1 MADKTTVNTAENTDS
16 AESIK
21 TPATKKY
28 KPVNRPRLKRV
39 APRAGDV
46 LDLIDIIG
54 SHGEKTVFRYYVG
67 KEILSMTYTEFHTM
81 IHETAAAFDAM
92 RLRGE
97 RVAVI
102 GDTSPQWIATYIAA
116 LAAGCVVVPMDKE
129 LEITEVCKFL
139 DQVEAKAIVY
149 SKSFNEKFVKPIEE
163 NRTDVRYFIPVT
175 PAYDDTFD
183 SKVVSFDQVLAC
195 GRERIEREGYT
206 YPLITSRETM
216 AEMLFTSGTTG
227 TSKCVMLSQ
236 KNIFAAANSAT
247 ETVCFV
253 PEDVV
258 VSVLPVHH
266 TYELMCI
273 LAELMFG
280 IEICIN
286 DSLRHVLKNFQIF
299 KPTGLVLVPLFLNT
313 MYKKIWSEAERTHKD
328 TILKAG
334 LATSKTLLSMGID
347 ARRKIFKSVL
357 AAFGGRLDHII
368 CGGAKLNPDLIAAFD
383 DFGIAVYEGFGITEC
398 SPLTNVT
405 PYWGRKFGSIG
416 PHVPACRCRIAD
428 AQPGEHGYPEGE
440 LQIKGDNVM
449 LGYYENPEANA
460 AAFTEDGWFR
470 TGDVAYMDEDGY
482 VYITGRMKSV
492 IVLENGKN
500 IFPEEIEEYLA
511 GIETIAECVVVGRKA
526 EDSDE
531 VILTAIVYPNYE
543 KLPAGASDELIH
555 ESIRKAINQ
564 VNRRLPGFK
573 QVKNVELRNTEFE
586 KTTSRKIKRHLVK

>member
-1 MADKTTVNTAENTDS
+1 MDTATTETAV
-16 AESIK
+16 K
-21 TPATKKY
+21 TKKY
-28 KPVNRPRLKRV
+28 KPTNRPRLNRI

-46 LDLIDIIG
+46 LDLIDIIKA
-54 SHGEKTVFRYYVG
+54 HGDRLMFRYFVG
-67 KEILSMTYTEFHTM
+67 KDIHTMTYAEFYVM
-81 IHETAAAFDAM
+81 VHEAAAALDAM
-92 RLRGE
+92 GLKGE
-97 RVAVI
+97 RVAII
-102 GDTSPQWIATYIAA
+102 GDTSPQWICTYVAA
-116 LAAGCVVVPMDKE
+116 LAAGCVAVPMDKE
-129 LEITEVCKFL
+129 LEVTEVCKFL
-139 DQVEAKAIVY
+139 DSVEARAIVY
-149 SKSFNEKFVKPIEE
+149 SKSFNEKFIKPISE
-163 NRTDVRYFIPVT
+163 NTTGVRYFIPVT

-183 SKVVSFDQVLAC
+183 SKVVSFEQVLTC
-195 GRERIEREGYT
+195 GRERVEREGYR
-206 YPLITSRETM
+206 YPVVENREAM

-236 KNIFAAANSAT
+236 KNIFAAANAAA

-253 PEDVV
+253 PEDVI

-273 LAELMFG
+273 LAEIMFG
-280 IEICIN
+280 MEICIN
-286 DSLRHVLKNFQIF
+286 DSLRHVLRNFQLF

-313 MYKKIWSEAERTHKD
+313 MYKKIWSEAERTHRD
-328 TILKAG
+328 AILKAG
-334 LATSKTLLSMGID
+334 LATSKTLLSLGID

-357 AAFGGRLDHII
+357 DAFGGRLDHII

-405 PYWGRKFGSIG
+405 PYFNRKYGSIG
-416 PHVPACRCRIAD
+416 PHVPCCTCRIAD

-449 LGYYENPEANA
+449 IGYYNNPEANA

-500 IFPEEIEEYLA
+500 IFPEEIEEYLSE
-511 GIETIAECVVVGRKA
+511 IETIAECVVIGRKA
-526 EDSDE
+526 ADSDE
-531 VILTAIVYPNYE
+531 VILTAVVYPNFD
-543 KLPAGASDELIH
+543 KLPAGATEELMH
-555 ESIRKAINQ
+555 ESIRKSINQ
-564 VNRRLPGFK
+564 INRRLPGFK
-573 QVKNVELRNTEFE
+573 QVKALELRSTEFE
-586 KTTSRKIKRHLVK
+586 KTTSKKIKRHLVK

>member
-1 MADKTTVNTAENTDS
+1 MADKTAHMLDTAEST
-16 AESIK
+16 ESVK
-21 TPATKKY
+21 TTAPKKY
-28 KPVNRPRLKRV
+28 KPTNRPRLNRV
-39 APRAGDV
+39 APRSGDV
-46 LDLIDIIG
+46 LDLIDLIG
-54 SHGEKTVFRYYVG
+54 SHGDKIVFRYYVG
-67 KEILSMTYTEFHTM
+67 KEIKTMTYAEFHTL
-81 IHETAAAFDAM
+81 IHEAAAAFDAM
-92 RLRGE
+92 GLKGT

-102 GDTSPQWIATYIAA
+102 GDTSPQWIGTYVAA

-139 DQVEAKAIVY
+139 DQVEAQAIVY
-149 SKSFNEKFVKPIEE
+149 SKSFNEKFIKPIEE
-163 NRTDVRYFIPVT
+163 GRTGIRYFIPIT

-183 SKVVSFDQVLAC
+183 SKVISFDQVLTC
-195 GRERIEREGYT
+195 GRERVERDGYT
-206 YPLITSRETM
+206 YPPIVSRETM

-253 PEDVV
+253 PDDVV

-286 DSLRHVLKNFQIF
+286 DSLRHVLKNFQVF

-313 MYKKIWSEAERTHKD
+313 MYKKIWSEAERTHRD

-357 AAFGGRLDHII
+357 AAFGGRLEKII

-405 PYWGRKFGSIG
+405 PYWGRKYGSIG
-416 PHVPACRCRIAD
+416 PHVPSCRCRIAD

-449 LGYYENPEANA
+449 IGYYQNPEANA
-460 AAFTEDGWFR
+460 AAFTADGWFR
-470 TGDVAYMDEDGY
+470 TGDVAYMDGDGY

-511 GIETIAECVVVGRKA
+511 DIETIAECVVVGRKA

-531 VILTAIVYPNYE
+531 IILTAIVYPNYD
-543 KLPAGASDELIH
+543 KLPAGASEELIH
-555 ESIRKAINQ
+555 ESVRKSINQ

-586 KTTSRKIKRHLVK
+586 KTTSKKIKRHLVK

>member
-1 MADKTTVNTAENTDS
+1 MSETV
-16 AESIK
+16 
-21 TPATKKY
+21 KKY
-28 KPVNRPRLKRV
+28 KPINQPHLNRV
-39 APRAGDV
+39 APRSSDV
-46 LDLIDIIG
+46 LDLIDHIE
-54 SHGEKTVFRYYVG
+54 SHGDKVMFRYFVG
-67 KEILSMTYTEFHTM
+67 REILSMTYAEFYVM
-81 IHETAAAFDAM
+81 VHECAAALDAM
-92 RLRGE
+92 GLKGE

-102 GDTSPQWIATYIAA
+102 GDTSPQWICTYIAA

-129 LEITEVCKFL
+129 LDVGEVCKFL
-139 DQVEAKAIVY
+139 DSVEARAIVY
-149 SKSFNEKFVKPIEE
+149 SKSFNEKFIKPIEE
-163 NRTDVRYFIPVT
+163 NRTGVRYFIPVT

-183 SKVVSFDQVLAC
+183 SKVVSFEQVLVC
-195 GRERIEREGYT
+195 GRERIARAGYT
-206 YPLITSRETM
+206 YPPVESRETL

-247 ETVCFV
+247 ETVRFV
-253 PEDVV
+253 PEDVI

-273 LAELMFG
+273 LAEIMFG
-280 IEICIN
+280 MEICIN
-286 DSLRHVLKNFQIF
+286 DSLRHVLKNFQLF

-313 MYKKIWSEAERTHKD
+313 MYKKIWSEAERTHRD

-357 AAFGGRLDHII
+357 DAFGGRLEKVI

-405 PYWGRKFGSIG
+405 PYWNRKFGSIG

-428 AQPGEHGYPEGE
+428 PQPGDHGYPEGE

-449 LGYYENPEANA
+449 IGYYSNPEANA
-460 AAFTEDGWFR
+460 AAFTADGWFR

-482 VYITGRMKSV
+482 VYITGRLKSV

-500 IFPEEIEEYLA
+500 IFPEEIEEYLE

-531 VILTAIVYPNYE
+531 VILTAVVYPNYD
-543 KLPAGASDELIH
+543 KLPAGATDELIH
-555 ESIRKAINQ
+555 ESIRKSVNA
-564 VNRRLPGFK
+564 VNRALPGFK
-573 QVKNVELRNTEFE
+573 QVKAVELRAMEFE
-586 KTTSRKIKRHLVK
+586 KTTSKKIKRHLVK